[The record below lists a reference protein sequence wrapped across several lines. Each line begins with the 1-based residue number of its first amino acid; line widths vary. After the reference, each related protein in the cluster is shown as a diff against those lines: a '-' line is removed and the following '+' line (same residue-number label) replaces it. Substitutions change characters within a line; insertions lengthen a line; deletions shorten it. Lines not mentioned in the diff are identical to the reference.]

1 MFFELL
7 GMDIILDE
15 NLRPWLLEVN
25 NSPSL
30 ATDSPLDLSVKK
42 ELIADVFNLL
52 NLSHKRKMK
61 YKN

>member
-61 YKN
+61 